1 MFLNDIFMASA
12 VGWFF
17 SQMIKLASNLLKK
30 RDKVFWNF
38 VWASGFP
45 STHSALTTSTSI
57 YILLKFGLSDPLFGL
72 SLILTFIVIYD
83 RLKINQVYRIIRSVY
98 PDLDDK
104 ALEKGIHLNETFGH
118 KIIEV
123 AAGILIGVLSGF
135 LTYWLYNPSPA

>member
-1 MFLNDIFMASA
+1 MFFNDIFIASA

-17 SQMIKLASNLLKK
+17 SQMTKLLSNLLK
-30 RDKVFWNF
+30 RREKVFWNF

-45 STHSALTTSTSI
+45 STHSALTTSTSV
-57 YILLKFGLSDPLFGL
+57 YILFKFGLADPLFGL

-98 PDLDDK
+98 PNLDDR

-118 KIIEV
+118 RFIEV
-123 AAGILIGVLSGF
+123 VAGILIGIFSGF
-135 LTYWLYNPSPA
+135 LTFWLYGS